1 MPFQIL
7 QPHERN
13 KMPLE
18 RSTKCVMILTLVGM
32 CVAILTFVAYA
43 ASLAQIDT
51 LMYISVVIL
60 YISAIAATF
69 GLVLMCAGIGI
80 CWVTYAQQKS
90 DDCRRYPGGYN
101 VP

>member
-1 MPFQIL
+1 
-7 QPHERN
+7 
-13 KMPLE
+13 MPLE
-18 RSTKCVMILTLVGM
+18 RSTKYIMILTLIGV
-32 CVAILTFVAYA
+32 CVAVALFVAYVTI
-43 ASLAQIDT
+43 SQIDA
-51 LMYISVVIL
+51 LMYIGVVIL

-90 DDCRRYPGGYN
+90 DDRRRYPGGYN